1 MARSEP
7 NPVVE
12 EILPRVARREAL
24 AMNDCITQFGG
35 LVWSII
41 RRYVQPD
48 SEAEDVV
55 QEAFSELWQKADRFD
70 ASRAS
75 AATFIGLI
83 ARRRSIDWL
92 RRKSRRPELQ
102 PLPEDF
108 DERMSAP
115 VADTPRVDS
124 ESLHGALQ
132 QLPTEIRELFQLHFA
147 KGLTHHEIADH
158 TGLPLGTVKTRLRR
172 GLITLR
178 TLMRGPNANP
188 IPEAS

>member
-1 MARSEP
+1 MPRSEP
-7 NPVVE
+7 NPVVD

-70 ASRAS
+70 RSRAS

-92 RRKSRRPELQ
+92 RRKSRRPELH
-102 PLPEDF
+102 PLPPDF
-108 DERMSAP
+108 DEVVSSETAP
-115 VADTPRVDS
+115 TNTRVDA
-124 ESLHGALQ
+124 ENLQGALSK
-132 QLPTEIRELFQLHFA
+132 LPDESRELFKLHFSG
-147 KGLTHHEIADH
+147 GLTHAEIADK
-158 TGLPLGTVKTRLRR
+158 TGLPLGTIKTRLRR
-172 GLITLR
+172 GLIEMRNILR
-178 TLMRGPNANP
+178 PSQTQPA
-188 IPEAS
+188 AS

>member
-1 MARSEP
+1 MARPEP
-7 NPVVE
+7 HPAVE
-12 EILPRVARREAL
+12 DILPRVARREPM
-24 AMNDCITQFGG
+24 AMNDCIAQFGG

-70 ASRAS
+70 GSKAS
-75 AATFIGLI
+75 AVTFIGMI

-92 RRKSRRPELQ
+92 RRKQRRPELQ
-102 PLPEDF
+102 PLPADF
-108 DERMSAP
+108 DQRIPAS
-115 VADTPRVDS
+115 VAESPRVDL

-132 QLPTEIRELFQLHFA
+132 ELSDEIRNLLQLHFSQ
-147 KGLTHHEIADH
+147 GLTHHEISEQ

-172 GLITLR
+172 GLISLR
-178 TLMRGPNANP
+178 ALMRRSNP
-188 IPEAS
+188 TLEVS

>member
-1 MARSEP
+1 
-7 NPVVE
+7 
-12 EILPRVARREAL
+12 
-24 AMNDCITQFGG
+24 MNDCITQFGG

-70 ASRAS
+70 RSRAS

-92 RRKSRRPELQ
+92 RRKGRRPDLQ
-102 PLPEDF
+102 PLPDDF
-108 DERMSAP
+108 DQRMSAP
-115 VADTPRVDS
+115 PAETSAPDT
-124 ESLHGALQ
+124 ESLYRALAE
-132 QLPTEIRELFQLHFA
+132 LPSEIRELFQLHFT

-178 TLMRGPNANP
+178 TLLRSSTPT
-188 IPEAS
+188 PEAS